1 MNTPTL
7 RLRALTL
14 AMLLVLP
21 IRPAKLNPVFRSP
34 HGFHRGLQRL
44 VHYGHR
50 SQRFIANA
58 HQHHRQHGEQLPN
71 ASSRIQTAWTF
82 RAVWRPRPVVAP
94 RILRQAFVNGT
105 SALST
110 ARMKGRV
117 LTTPITTWQPTTWT
131 AFTQNSTRGVGVN
144 GATLRLFRILVTAAN
159 RKASRTLD
167 LELQLDLTGQ
177 APINAGVLDGHRQR
191 ARSRYDAASIAVPDG
206 APLRGP

>member
-21 IRPAKLNPVFRSP
+21 IRPALAQPGLLSAVRTVSIAASKGSSITVTVLSGATQTLTSITDNTANNFPTPV
-34 HGFHRGLQRL
+34 
-44 VHYGHR
+44 
-50 SQRFIANA
+50 
-58 HQHHRQHGEQLPN
+58 
-71 ASSRIQTAWTF
+71 RIQTAWDLPGGLATV
-82 RAVWRPRPVVAP
+82 RLVAYFTNP
-94 RILRQAFVNGT
+94 AQALVNGT

-144 GATLRLFRILVTAAN
+144 GGTLRLFRIPVTAAN

-177 APINAGVLDGHRQR
+177 APINAGVWTGTINVR
-191 ARSRYDAASIAVPDG
+191 AIAI
-206 APLRGP
+206 